1 LKKHGEKIFMM
12 RKTFHEHPQSKG
24 MGLYL
29 VRVQVEA
36 IGGKVNVQSKPG
48 EGTVFSV
55 RLNKN
60 ISL

>member
-1 LKKHGEKIFMM
+1 MM